1 MPPNNR
7 FKDIFRHIGS
17 AGGAVSGGRG
27 APPVFLEEGGYMS
40 TYKQMPDFV
49 LENIGEDHVLIKVSK
64 RGYEDL
70 FVYVFNDPGAFI
82 WQNLAEQ
89 KSRDQLVKLVTD
101 KYGIACQQAEADV
114 DSFLAKSITEGFIS
128 EIKEGNENVSL

>member
-1 MPPNNR
+1 M
-7 FKDIFRHIGS
+7 
-17 AGGAVSGGRG
+17 A
-27 APPVFLEEGGYMS
+27 

-49 LENIGEDHVLIKVSK
+49 LENIGEDHVLIKAAN
-64 RGYEDL
+64 RGNEDL

-82 WQNLAEQ
+82 WQSLAEK

-101 KYGIACQQAEADV
+101 KYGIACQRAEADV

-128 EIKEGNENVSL
+128 EIEEGNENVSL